1 MASMIGLL
9 LLFVISIISDNR
21 LVHLHSTLVF
31 LGVFSSAICVVRGD
45 ANTIDV
51 VGCKND
57 LPQRGHVE
65 NCH

>member
-9 LLFVISIISDNR
+9 LFFVISIISDNT

-31 LGVFSSAICVVRGD
+31 LGEFSSAICVVRGD

-51 VGCKND
+51 VGC
-57 LPQRGHVE
+57 
-65 NCH
+65 